1 MVVRFLCGNFIYYH
15 VEFPYFCKN
24 NNNSKIYHKEL
35 AAGRWYELTLAE
47 QFGNIG
53 SEVHRTIKW
62 FIIKDDRFQNAFDR
76 ALELF
81 DLTISDKRW
90 LSRNKEICRSR
101 EYFCA
106 LLFETKNSPQLE
118 KELRSFD
125 KYFTDFAVY
134 ARKNK

>member
-1 MVVRFLCGNFIYYH
+1 LSTELKYR
-15 VEFPYFCKN
+15 
-24 NNNSKIYHKEL
+24 HKGL
-35 AAGRWYELTLAE
+35 AEGRWFDLSLAE

-53 SEVHRTIKW
+53 SEVHRTINW
-62 FIIKDDRFQNAFDR
+62 FLKKDERFQNAFDR

-118 KELRSFD
+118 KELRSFN
-125 KYFTDFAVY
+125 KFFTDFAVY